1 MSKSE
6 NRWFLIETGEG
17 DVSITPFCEYKDAR
31 RAMSASYNNYKI
43 SDPEETDGTC
53 WITNKR
59 AYVDCPYSGWQRNW
73 IIVGI
78 TELMSATE
86 TMIR

>member
-17 DVSITPFCEYKDAR
+17 DVSITPFCE
-31 RAMSASYNNYKI
+31 
-43 SDPEETDGTC
+43 
-53 WITNKR
+53 
-59 AYVDCPYSGWQRNW
+59 